1 MQIVLLE
8 RIEKLGQM
16 GQVVTV
22 KSGFARNFL
31 LPKKK
36 ALRAT
41 KANLAQFEEQRAHLE
56 ATNIKRRDEAG
67 HVAKSLEKVIVSL
80 VRQASESGQLY
91 GSVRTADIA
100 LEVGTKGFTVSR
112 AQIELPIPI
121 KTLGLH
127 KARVVLH
134 PEVIVEVAV
143 NVAQSEE
150 EAVIQLAAHA
160 EQAKPKA
167 VPQKEATAAAEEVA
181 EKPVKKAV
189 PKKKDKVV
197 EDEAE
202 AETESVEV

>member
-1 MQIVLLE
+1 MQVVLLE

-22 KSGFARNFL
+22 KPGFARNFL

-41 KANLAQFEEQRAHLE
+41 KANLAHFETQRAHLE
-56 ATNIKRRDEAG
+56 ATNLKRKAEAEQ
-67 HVAKSLEKVIVSL
+67 ASKTLEKAIVSL

-100 LEVGTKGFTVSR
+100 LELDAQGFKVVRS
-112 AQIELPIPI
+112 QVELLIPI

-134 PEVIVEVAV
+134 PEVLVDVDV

-150 EAVIQLAAHA
+150 EAAIQLAARA
-160 EQAKPKA
+160 EKATKKESAKKKEPKA
-167 VPQKEATAAAEEVA
+167 DEEPVEA
-181 EKPVKKAV
+181 
-189 PKKKDKVV
+189 V
-197 EDEAE
+197 EA
-202 AETESVEV
+202 